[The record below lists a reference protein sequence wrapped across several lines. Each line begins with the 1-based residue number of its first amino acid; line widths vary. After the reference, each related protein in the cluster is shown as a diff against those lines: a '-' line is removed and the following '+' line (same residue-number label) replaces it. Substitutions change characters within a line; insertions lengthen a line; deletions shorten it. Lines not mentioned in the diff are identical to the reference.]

1 MSETSSSNT
10 SFRAVALRWLAE
22 SVGAIRLQSAE
33 HYQGLLERMVFPRMG
48 DVEVAAMAEDDVRGV
63 VEALKEEG
71 YSESTVYMIPRLV
84 RRVLRFAAAE
94 GLCPTPAWN
103 IGLGTPGK
111 EREALILSVGQM
123 ERMLA
128 SLAENPVPRH
138 LGLYLILSAGV
149 SPGEVVE
156 LTWADVSFPCECI
169 RVPVSGKKVRQV
181 SLDERQRL
189 LLKKM
194 AGRPE
199 CCMASGTLKPVSLGA
214 MRATLHA
221 LCHALRFQSMTLMDL
236 RYSFAVRALEEGMG
250 FAELAKVLGQDNSRN
265 FRRFY
270 RELVSEDTRARL
282 EREQEDARKPRQ
294 SPEHINHPGPDGL
307 QEIAALRRK
316 VEAKKQALQAELDC
330 LDGDLA
336 IIRALRNADGVQGA
350 AREGFYRFIEKIL
363 GDDRDG
369 RTLVEYLRS
378 NMRVAAMPS
387 RMNGALTPQ
396 TIRARV
402 TRAFAKLSARLDTF
416 ASTMA

>member
-10 SFRAVALRWLAE
+10 SFSAVALRWLAE

-48 DVEVAAMAEDDVRGV
+48 DVEVAAMAEDDVRGA

-181 SLDERQRL
+181 SLDERQRPVAV
-189 LLKKM
+189 M
-194 AGRPE
+194 AVNQRLVFRTAPQVQRLPPQAAAFE
-199 CCMASGTLKPVSLGA
+199 QHAVS
-214 MRATLHA
+214 
-221 LCHALRFQSMTLMDL
+221 
-236 RYSFAVRALEEGMG
+236 
-250 FAELAKVLGQDNSRN
+250 
-265 FRRFY
+265 
-270 RELVSEDTRARL
+270 RL
-282 EREQEDARKPRQ
+282 ECRLVHLADSAPWRILRPSVQTVVAFDAIDIVVVTDSAKTGSQ
-294 SPEHINHPGPDGL
+294 HATESH
-307 QEIAALRRK
+307 QFEIHVRFLFIF
-316 VEAKKQALQAELDC
+316 VSYNYEL
-330 LDGDLA
+330 
-336 IIRALRNADGVQGA
+336 
-350 AREGFYRFIEKIL
+350 
-363 GDDRDG
+363 
-369 RTLVEYLRS
+369 
-378 NMRVAAMPS
+378 
-387 RMNGALTPQ
+387 
-396 TIRARV
+396 
-402 TRAFAKLSARLDTF
+402 
-416 ASTMA
+416 